1 MNGNDVINALKR
13 KLRVR
18 TDQNLSDR
26 VGIAMPT
33 IQVWK
38 NRRAVTPRQIAELVQ
53 RANNAGANNLQSDA
67 IRPIVEFFHIDKC
80 KSRGGAGFEVFTEK
94 DGNDKNGKPI
104 IHPYRNGLKEELKK
118 HFGVYVFFDSRGQAI
133 YAGKARQQKLWKEIN
148 SAFNRDR
155 GEVQTIKRVN
165 HPQRRQAYRTSD
177 QQARQITD
185 NLVSLHDI
193 AAYFS
198 AYQVVVGMID
208 DLESLLVRSFA
219 NDLLNIRMERF
230 TCHRN

>member
-1 MNGNDVINALKR
+1 MKGNDVITAIKR
-13 KLRVR
+13 KLRLR
-18 TDQNLSDR
+18 TDQKLSER
-26 VGIAMPT
+26 IGISVPA
-33 IQVWK
+33 IQLWK
-38 NRRAVTPRQIAELVQ
+38 NRTKVTARQFAEMVHRASL
-53 RANNAGANNLQSDA
+53 AGANNLQTNA
-67 IRPIVEFFHIDKC
+67 ICPIVEFFRIDKC
-80 KSRGGAGFEVFTEK
+80 SSRGGAGFEVFTEK
-94 DGNDKNGKPI
+94 DGNDRHGDPI

-133 YAGKARQQKLWKEIN
+133 YTGKARQQKLWKEIN
-148 SAFNRDR
+148 LAFNRDR
-155 GEVQTIKRVN
+155 GEVQKIKRVN

-198 AYQVVVGMID
+198 AYQVVDGMID

-230 TCHRN
+230 TRHRN